1 MTPRSPS
8 KPKTPERRAAELL
21 GRHGETIAAW
31 FLRFRGYRI
40 RDMRVKTKV
49 GEIDI
54 VAERFGVTAFVE
66 VKTRTRATGDFDP
79 VLAVDRARIRRRCAA
94 SSAGG
99 SPARSGG
106 TSGGIAAARVNTNT
120 TRLASAKP
128 PAKRQS
134 PKLSTG
140 CVDTT
145 RNNMAGSA
153 NENTKALIPS
163 TARSG
168 SIR

>member
-31 FLRFRGYRI
+31 FLRLRGYRI

-66 VKTRTRATGDFDP
+66 VKTRTRTTGDFDP
-79 VLAVDRARIRRRCAA
+79 LLAVDRARIIRAA
-94 SSAGG
+94 QMYVARH
-99 SPARSGG
+99 PA
-106 TSGGIAAARVNTNT
+106 
-120 TRLASAKP
+120 LAERTLRFDIILLAP
-128 PAKRQS
+128 GQWPRHLINAF
-134 PKLSTG
+134 
-140 CVDTT
+140 DTT
-145 RNNMAGSA
+145 GMSR
-153 NENTKALIPS
+153 
-163 TARSG
+163 
-168 SIR
+168 